1 MNQQRW
7 DRIKE
12 LLDSATELPPER
24 RAPFLAAACGDDNS
38 IRAEV
43 EGLLQHHELA
53 DAFLSGN
60 AAAGLCEVHAAGT
73 DPKFLPGEA
82 ISGRF
87 RIVNFIG
94 RGGMGEVYKAEDSRL
109 RRLVALKFLP
119 DDVAR
124 NPDALGRFQ
133 REAQTASALNH
144 PNICTIYDISEHNG
158 RAFIAMEFLEGQ
170 TLKNTIASGPLDV
183 QRMIEM
189 SIAMADALVAAHT
202 RGIIH
207 RDIKP
212 ENIFITS
219 RDDLKIL
226 DFGLAKL
233 HRSDTA
239 ATAEAT
245 ISETATLT
253 RKGVTMGTVA
263 YMSPEQARG
272 EPLDARTDLFS
283 FGLVMYEMTTGRR
296 AFPGSTSA
304 TVFASLLKDT
314 PQAPSE
320 ISGAIPP
327 DLDRIIIKVL
337 EKDRDLRYQ
346 SAAELRT
353 DLRRLNRDLESGT
366 ISTTARIKRQRATR
380 RHIWMYASMAAVLA
394 FFGLIDVY
402 KFREP
407 AAVATSEWLQIT
419 DFTDSAVQPSLS
431 ADGRM
436 LTFLRGP
443 ETFVTA
449 GQIYVKFL
457 PDGQPV
463 ALTHDDRNK
472 LGPVFSPDG
481 SRIAY
486 TVLEGFNWSTYEIPV
501 TGGEPK
507 LLFPNATGLSWIDNN
522 RLLFSEIRE
531 GIHMGVVT
539 ATPLRSDEHDVYFPA
554 DLRGMAHRSYVSPDK
569 QWVVLVEMQTPVW
582 LRCRLVAL
590 DGSSPGRQIGPD
602 GSCDSAAWSPDGK
615 WIYLTSDNGGSV
627 THIWRVRFPD
637 GPPEQITSGPI
648 GQSGVVVAPDGKS
661 LITSVGTIQ
670 STIWLHDENGD
681 RQISS
686 EGFAYFPYINR
697 KGTWL
702 TYLEQD
708 RRKIGNEKSGQQTE
722 TRLMRVDLQT
732 GTSQEIF
739 SGPDVGDYCM
749 APEGTDLLYA
759 VRDRN
764 NNDNNNN
771 KVHIWSAPLNH
782 GRPPKQ
788 VTPADTDDYN
798 IMCTD
803 EGDVLFSRSEGGMTL
818 LYRMKP
824 DGSGMQK
831 AFPTPVLDVIG
842 TSADGNWMAAHVD
855 SGKPNTT
862 RVMIYNLRDRAAKQI
877 CDTCNPLWSPDSKRL
892 YISFAQVTKG
902 DSKDRGQT
910 YLLPWTSDSNLQ
922 VLPPEGTRTEA
933 EVAKIA
939 TLVPAARTVQE
950 FAPGPTRKVYAFSR
964 RTTQRNL
971 YRIPLA

>member
-1 MNQQRW
+1 VDKQRW
-7 DRIKE
+7 ERIKE

-24 RAPFLAAACGDDNS
+24 RASFLAAACGDDNS

-53 DAFLSGN
+53 DSFLSGN
-60 AAAGLCEVHAAGT
+60 AAAGLCEVHRAGT
-73 DPKFLPGEA
+73 DPKFSPAEA

-94 RGGMGEVYKAEDSRL
+94 RGGMGEVYKAEDARL
-109 RRLVALKFLP
+109 HRLVALKFLP

-124 NPDALGRFQ
+124 NPDALERFQ

-170 TLKNTIASGPLDV
+170 TLKHTIVTGPLDV
-183 QRMIEM
+183 RRMIEV
-189 SIAMADALVAAHT
+189 SIAIADALDAAHT

-219 RDDLKIL
+219 RGDPKIL

-233 HRSDTA
+233 HRSDR
-239 ATAEAT
+239 EAT
-245 ISETATLT
+245 ISGTAALT
-253 RKGVTMGTVA
+253 RQGVTVGTVA

-272 EPLDARTDLFS
+272 ETLDARTDLFS

-304 TVFASLLKDT
+304 IVFASLLKDM

-320 ISGAIPP
+320 INGAIPP
-327 DLDRIIIKVL
+327 DLDRIITKVL
-337 EKDRDLRYQ
+337 EKDRGLRYQ

-366 ISTTARIKRQRATR
+366 ISATARVKRRRGTR
-380 RHIWMYASMAAVLA
+380 RHIWTYASIAAVLA
-394 FFGLIDVY
+394 FLSLIAVY
-402 KFREP
+402 KFRQP
-407 AAVATSEWLQIT
+407 AAVVTSEWQQIT

-436 LTFLRGP
+436 LTFIRGP
-443 ETFVTA
+443 ETFVTG

-486 TVLEGFNWSTYEIPV
+486 TVLEGFNWSTYQIPV

-554 DLRGMAHRSYVSPDK
+554 DPRGMAHRSYVSPDK
-569 QWVVLVEMQTPVW
+569 QWAVIVEMQTPVW
-582 LRCRLVAL
+582 LRCRVVAL
-590 DGSSPGRQIGPD
+590 NGSSPGHEIGPD

-615 WIYLTSDNGGSV
+615 WIYLTSDNGGSA

-670 STIWLHDENGD
+670 STIWLHDGNGD

-686 EGFAYFPYINR
+686 EGFAYFPYIYGNGSR
-697 KGTWL
+697 L

-708 RRKIGNEKSGQQTE
+708 RRRIGNEKSGEQAE
-722 TRLMRVDLQT
+722 TRLMGVDLRT

-739 SGPDVGDYCM
+739 AGPDVGDYCM
-749 APEGTDLLYA
+749 LPEGKDLLYA
-759 VRDRN
+759 VRDRS
-764 NNDNNNN
+764 N
-771 KVHIWSAPLNH
+771 KVHIWSAPLNRGH
-782 GRPPKQ
+782 PPKQ
-788 VTPADTDDYN
+788 LTPVDTDDNN

-803 EGDVLFSRSEGGMTL
+803 GGGVLFSRSERGMSL
-818 LYRMKP
+818 LYSMKP
-824 DGSGMQK
+824 DGSGMQQ
-831 AFPTPVLDVIG
+831 AFPTPVLDVIA

-862 RVMIYNLRDRAAKQI
+862 RVMIYNLRNGAAKQI

-910 YLLPWTSDSNLQ
+910 YVLPWTSGSNLR
-922 VLPPEGTRTEA
+922 VLPPGGTRTEA
-933 EVAKIA
+933 EVAKVA
-939 TLVPAARTVQE
+939 TLVPEARSVQE
-950 FAPGPTRKVYAFSR
+950 FAPGPSRNVYAFTR

-971 YRIPLA
+971 YRIPLP